1 MNPTRAPMP
10 CGKLAARME
19 TSPPLLRLSNI
30 TRSFPGVVAN
40 DHVSLDLHA
49 GEVHALL
56 GENGA
61 GKTTLMNI
69 LYGLDAPDSGEILV
83 DGRPVRMGSP
93 AQALRRGIALVPQ
106 HPLLVERHTVAENLA
121 LGLRGGW
128 LMTRH
133 RLRATLRERLAGQPL
148 PMDLDTRVENLSAGE
163 KQRLEI
169 LRALLR
175 GVRILILDEP
185 TSVLT
190 PQEVEPLFQQ
200 LAQLKT
206 RGVGILFISHK
217 LDEVLAHSDRIT
229 VLRAGRKVGEASA
242 RETTREQLV
251 KLMLGREALPRP
263 QLAPPRPGVRLEVQG
278 LEVRSDRGTRAVKNI
293 HFSLAPGEILGI
305 AGVAGSGQ
313 RELVEALTGLR
324 PYQGQV
330 RFEGQPLRATSPAEL
345 FAQGVAHVPEERA
358 AGTVP
363 ALSVAE
369 NLALRTWNT
378 ALRRGP
384 WLDRARMEREA
395 LGIIQTYGIATPSPR
410 TPLRLLS
417 GGNIQRAVLA
427 RELAGSPRLL
437 IAVHPTYGVDIGAT
451 ERVHRLLIERAQE
464 GMSVLLVTEDLE
476 ELFTLSHRVAAL
488 YQGELR
494 GPWPAGEVDVE
505 RLGRM
510 MTQAT
515 EGAA

>member
-1 MNPTRAPMP
+1 
-10 CGKLAARME
+10 ME
-19 TSPPLLRLSNI
+19 TSPPLLRLSDI

-69 LYGLDAPDSGEILV
+69 LYGLDAPDSGEILL
-83 DGRPVRMGSP
+83 DGKAVRMGSP

-121 LGLRGGW
+121 LGLRGGGW
-128 LMTRH
+128 MSRR
-133 RLRATLRERLAGQPL
+133 RLRAALDERLAGQPL
-148 PMDLDTRVENLSAGE
+148 GMELDTRVEDLSPGE

-169 LRALLR
+169 LRALLG
-175 GVRILILDEP
+175 GVRVLILDEP

-190 PQEVEPLFQQ
+190 PQEAEFLFQQ
-200 LAQLKT
+200 LAQLKA

-217 LDEVLAHSDRIT
+217 LDEVLAHTDRVT
-229 VLRAGRKVGEASA
+229 VLRAGRKVGEVL
-242 RETTREQLV
+242 TREATREHLV
-251 KLMLGREALPRP
+251 KLMLGREAVPRP
-263 QLAPPRPGVRLEVQG
+263 ELAPPRPGVRLEVRG
-278 LEVRSDRGTRAVKNI
+278 LEVRSDRGMRAVRGVR
-293 HFSLAPGEILGI
+293 FSLAPGEILGI

-313 RELVEALTGLR
+313 RELVEALTGMR
-324 PYQGQV
+324 PFEGEV
-330 RFEGQPLRATSPAEL
+330 LFEGQPLREGSPSEL
-345 FAQGVAHVPEERA
+345 FAQGVAHVPESRA
-358 AGTVP
+358 LGTVP

-378 ALRRGP
+378 TLRRGP

-395 LGIIQTYGIATPSPR
+395 ADIIQTHGIATPGPH

-417 GGNIQRAVLA
+417 GGNIQRAVIA

-451 ERVHRLLIERAQE
+451 ERVHRLLIEKARE
-464 GMSVLLVTEDLE
+464 GLSVLLVTEDLD

-494 GPWPAGEVDVE
+494 GPWPAGEVGLE

>member
-1 MNPTRAPMP
+1 MP
-10 CGKLAARME
+10 RYGKLAALM

-30 TRSFPGVVAN
+30 SRSFPGVVAN
-40 DHVSLDLHA
+40 DRVSVDFHA

-69 LYGLDAPDSGEILV
+69 LYGLYAPDSGEIFFE
-83 DGRPVRMGSP
+83 GRPVRVGSP
-93 AQALRRGIALVPQ
+93 AQALRLGIALVPQ
-106 HPLLVERHTVAENLA
+106 HPVLVERHTVAENLA
-121 LGLRGGW
+121 LGLRGGF
-128 LMTRH
+128 LLTRH
-133 RLRATLRERLAGQPL
+133 RLLARLRERLAGQPL
-148 PMDLDTRVENLSAGE
+148 QVDLEARVETLSAGE

-169 LRALLR
+169 LRALLQGAR
-175 GVRILILDEP
+175 VLILDEP

-200 LAQLKT
+200 LARLKAQ
-206 RGVGILFISHK
+206 GLAILFISHK

-229 VLRAGRKVGEASA
+229 VLRAGKKVGELP
-242 RETTREQLV
+242 TREATKEHLV
-251 KLMLGREALPRP
+251 RLMLGREAVPRP
-263 QLAPPRPGVRLEVQG
+263 RLAPAQPGTRLEVKD
-278 LEVRSDRGTRAVKNI
+278 LEVRSDRGLPAVRKVR
-293 HFSLAPGEILGI
+293 FTVAPGEILGI

-324 PYQGQV
+324 SFQGQV
-330 RFEGQPLRATSPAEL
+330 LLESQPLEAHSPAKL
-345 FAQGVAHVPEERA
+345 FARGVAHVPEERP

-363 ALSVAE
+363 SMSVAE
-369 NLALRTWNT
+369 NLALHTFRTV
-378 ALRRGP
+378 LRRGP
-384 WLDRARMEREA
+384 WLDRERLEHKA
-395 LGIIQTYGIATPSPR
+395 TELIQSYQIATPSPH

-427 RELAGSPRLL
+427 RELEGAPSLL
-437 IAVHPTYGVDIGAT
+437 IAVHPTYGVDVGAT
-451 ERVHRLLIERAQE
+451 EQVHRLLIQRAQE
-464 GMSVLLVTEDLE
+464 GMSVLLVTEDLD
-476 ELFTLSHRVAAL
+476 ELFALSHRVAAL

-494 GPWPAGEVDVE
+494 GPWPASEVDLE

-510 MTQAT
+510 MTQAA